1 MSARKSKEVE
11 EPENLQRKSSLVQV
25 TTPDGKSEEIDV
37 DGDGTEQE
45 ISQENR
51 QGLLKVLGKAVGFDI
66 TAIALPVTVN
76 EPCSFLMRLC
86 EQMQYSEL
94 LDKAAESDDPIE
106 RLTYIAVFACTLYTV
121 AERLGKPFNPLLGET
136 YEYLNADRKN
146 FKFVAEQVSHH
157 PPIAACHAEADG
169 WKFWEAQRLKTKFT
183 GNSLDCSVEG
193 SNNVLMKSTGEHY
206 KWVAVKT
213 CVHNIIVGRM
223 WIDHYGEFEV
233 VNKNT
238 GEKAKIRM
246 KECGWFSKGWHEVSG
261 EVYDANGKECVT
273 LLGKWNESIYAK
285 ANPKYAAALSASD
298 DGNADSDSSPA
309 SGKSKPSKDDKKA
322 QKKAD
327 EARKKEQKAIKKQL
341 RKKLNAEEPVWA
353 HTVKM
358 LPNLD
363 KPENRYLVDWTPS
376 TLETTVLT
384 ADMKR
389 HLPPTDSRLRGDRLA
404 LQEADVKTA
413 AAEKHAIEEKQRE
426 ERRKRE
432 KEGKE
437 WTPRWFKAGKDED
450 GQDVWEFTN
459 AYWSEREGRLS
470 SQ

>member
-1 MSARKSKEVE
+1 MSNRKSQEVDE
-11 EPENLQRKSSLVQV
+11 TPPENLQRRGSSVQV
-25 TTPDGKSEEIDV
+25 TSPDGKSEEINVEGEGADA
-37 DGDGTEQE
+37 E

-94 LDKAAESDDPIE
+94 LDRAALCEDSIE

-136 YEYLNADRKN
+136 YEYLSPERNN

-157 PPIAACHAEADG
+157 PPMAACHAEADG

-193 SNNVLMKSTGEHY
+193 SNNVLMKATNEHF

-233 VNKNT
+233 VNKST

-246 KECGWFSKGWHEVSG
+246 KECGWFSKGWHEVTG
-261 EVYDANGKECVT
+261 EVYDASGKECIT
-273 LLGKWNESIYAK
+273 LLGKWNEAIYAK
-285 ANPKYAAALSASD
+285 ANPKYAATLSASD
-298 DGNADSDSSPA
+298 DGADSDSSPG
-309 SGKSKPSKDDKKA
+309 GKSKKDDKKDKKEK
-322 QKKAD
+322 KKAD
-327 EARKKEQKAIKKQL
+327 LARKKEVKQLKKQL
-341 RKKLNAEEPVWA
+341 RKKLTSDEAVWT
-353 HTVKM
+353 HTVKL

-376 TLETTVLT
+376 TLDTTVLT
-384 ADMKR
+384 PEMKA

-432 KEGKE
+432 KENKE
-437 WTPRWFKAGKDED
+437 WNPRWFKLGKDED
-450 GQDVWEFTN
+450 GQDFWEFTN
-459 AYWSEREGRLS
+459 TYWTERQSRIA
-470 SQ
+470 Q

>member
-1 MSARKSKEVE
+1 MSVNNRKSKDVE
-11 EPENLQRKSSLVQV
+11 EPASIERKSSLVQV
-25 TTPDGKSEEIDV
+25 TTPDGKIEETEIGEGNEEI
-37 DGDGTEQE
+37 
-45 ISQENR
+45 SKENR

-76 EPCSFLMRLC
+76 EPASFLMRLC

-94 LDKAAESDDPIE
+94 LDKAAQAEDSIE

-121 AERLGKPFNPLLGET
+121 AERMGKPFNPLLGET
-136 YEYLNADRKN
+136 FEYLNNERSG

-157 PPIAACHAEADG
+157 PPIAACYAEADG

-193 SNNVLMKSTGEHY
+193 SNNVLIKATNEHF

-233 VNKNT
+233 VNKST

-246 KECGWFSKGWHEVSG
+246 KECGWFSKGWHEVNG
-261 EVYDANGKECVT
+261 EIYDAQGKECII
-273 LLGKWNESIYAK
+273 LHGKWNEAIYAK
-285 ANPKYAAALSASD
+285 ANPKYAATLAASAD
-298 DGNADSDSSPA
+298 KEEGEDSDSSPG
-309 SGKSKPSKDDKKA
+309 GKSKKDAKKEK
-322 QKKAD
+322 KKAD
-327 EARKKEQKAIKKQL
+327 LARKKVQKEMKKQL
-341 RKKLNAEEPVWA
+341 RKKLTSDEPIWT
-353 HTVKM
+353 HNIKL

-363 KPENRYLVDWTPS
+363 DPKNKYLVDWTQA
-376 TLETTVLT
+376 TLDMTVMD
-384 ADMKR
+384 AEMKR
-389 HLPPTDSRLRGDRLA
+389 HLPPTDSRLRADRAA
-404 LQEADVKTA
+404 LQEADTKTA

-450 GQDVWEFTN
+450 QQDVWEFTN
-459 AYWSEREGRLS
+459 TYWTERENRLA
-470 SQ
+470 Q